1 MSEVTPLDRAK
12 RNATG
17 IAATTVTGVWLAA
30 LMLGY
35 GWWLAALLFGYIVIV
50 PVVAMV
56 FDEDEDE
63 TEERATEPD
72 RNAADGN
79 AADALDRLR
88 TRYADGELTDEEF
101 ERKLDRLLETE
112 TVADAADWT
121 RRERARADGE
131 VGEVDEVDD
140 IDEERERDAA

>member
-72 RNAADGN
+72 RNAVDGD

-112 TVADAADWT
+112 TVADAADWA
-121 RRERARADGE
+121 RRERARTD
-131 VGEVDEVDD
+131 GEVDEVD
-140 IDEERERDAA
+140 EERERDVA